1 MSVTAS
7 RPPFSQS
14 KPHLSVTALNL
25 FRLGMSVTGLLLHT
39 SSLLAQ
45 SSDLRFDRIS
55 VEQGLSHFSL
65 TGIVQ
70 DHQGFLWFGTEDGL
84 NKYDG
89 HTFTVYRPVAQDSN
103 SLPHPSV
110 TALLVDRHGRL
121 WVGTVDG
128 LCRYDPEA
136 NKFVRYRHIAHD
148 PQSLPANGIRDI
160 FEDATG
166 KLWIGTNAG
175 LCVHDEETDRF
186 ERHFSNASLS
196 DSLNNDIRAIFAER
210 VGDLWVG
217 TADGLQRFDP
227 KTKTFVPF
235 PHQTGASAD
244 LFKKAILQI
253 AEDSRGDIWLATG
266 AGLQRYDRKAGKVV
280 RCQDSRYSH
289 LLNTDITFALYT
301 DRQGMLWIGT
311 YHSGL
316 FRYDPITGS
325 FSRYVHEPNNP
336 SSLDRS
342 RISCIFEDRSGVLW
356 VGTYRGGLN
365 RHDHRQDVFERHAI
379 DGAVHAVLLD
389 TRSNLWLG
397 TFGNGLFRIEQENG
411 QPARRVKHYLHD
423 PAKPAS
429 LSSNEVLSL
438 LEDRSG
444 EIWIGTGKGLSRYE
458 VLHDRFVHYKHAP
471 LNPAIAG
478 HRAIKI
484 IYEDHQGAL
493 WIGTTGS
500 GLYRLDHRRKTF
512 AGFRNDPRNPQ
523 SLSGNDVWSI
533 TEDGEGDLWIG
544 TFGEG
549 LNRNDRQSER
559 FVRYRDD
566 LRNPDDLN
574 SVLIYSVYADPSGP
588 LWIGTFLGGL
598 HRLDRETG
606 AFTHYTE
613 QDGLPDNF
621 VKGILADDHG
631 HLWLSTDKGL
641 ARFDPKNGISKNYTR
656 NDGLHGNVFLS
667 GAYHRGHDGRFYF
680 GGEGGVT
687 AFHPDS
693 IPVRP
698 CTSPVVLTSFKVFD
712 QPLQLPPHPT
722 STQEIRLAHEQNFFS
737 FEMAVLDYARPARS
751 QYAHLLEGFDR
762 DWIHTGTRRC
772 ASYTNVPPGQYTLR
786 VKGTNADGV
795 WNEDGVAVKITIT
808 PPFWKTWWFTGLFG
822 TTLLIT
828 IGGTIRY
835 LEIRKL
841 RARLRAA
848 EKQQALER
856 ERVRISQDMH
866 DDVSAGLTEI
876 AILSELAKR
885 NLSQPQAA
893 RAHLMKISARARE
906 VVDNLGEIIWA
917 INPKHDQ
924 LGDFAAYLRHHAV
937 QYLMLTGI
945 SYRCDFPEA
954 LAEVH
959 LSAEMRR
966 NLFLVFKEA
975 LHNLVK
981 HAGATVAELRLTCS
995 AQQLEI
1001 SIRDNGRGFSPEPPA
1016 PFRNGLANMKKR
1028 IDDIG
1033 GRFILQSQ
1041 PNCGTQIRVVVGL
1054 KGERQYCKIE
1064 RST

>member
-7 RPPFSQS
+7 RPPSSQP
-14 KPHLSVTALNL
+14 KPYPSVTARSL
-25 FRLGMSVTGLLLHT
+25 FRLGVSVAGLLLHT

-55 VEQGLSHFSL
+55 VEQGLSHFSV
-65 TGIVQ
+65 TVIVQ

-89 HTFTVYRPVAQDSN
+89 HTFTVYRPIAQDSS
-103 SLPHPSV
+103 SLPHSSV
-110 TALLVDRHGRL
+110 SALLVDRHGRL
-121 WVGTVDG
+121 WVGTIDG

-136 NKFVRYRHIAHD
+136 DRFVRYRHIAHD

-160 FEDATG
+160 FEDAAGT
-166 KLWIGTNAG
+166 LWIGTNAG
-175 LCVHDEETDRF
+175 LCVRQEEKDRF
-186 ERHFSNASLS
+186 ERHAPIASLS
-196 DSLNNDIRAIFAER
+196 ASQDNDVRSICTDRA
-210 VGDLWVG
+210 GQLWVG
-217 TADGLQRFDP
+217 TAAGLRRYDP
-227 KTKTFVPF
+227 QSKTFIPY
-235 PHQTGASAD
+235 PHQTGAFTD
-244 LFKKAILQI
+244 PVEKAIMKI
-253 AEDSRGDIWLATG
+253 AADGHGDIWFATG
-266 AGLQRYDRKAGKVV
+266 AGLQRYDRKTGKVV
-280 RCQDSRYSH
+280 RCQDPQYSP
-289 LLNTDITFALYT
+289 LLNTDIIFTLYA

-311 YHSGL
+311 YHYGL
-316 FRYDPITGS
+316 FRYDPNTDS
-325 FSRYVHEPNNP
+325 FSRYVHEPGNP
-336 SSLDRS
+336 SSLDRN
-342 RISCIFEDRSGVLW
+342 RVHCIYEDRSGVLW

-365 RHDHRQDVFERHAI
+365 RHDRRQDAFERYAL
-379 DGAVHAVLLD
+379 DGAVHAVLRD

-397 TFGNGLFRIEQENG
+397 TFGNGLFRFEQEQG
-411 QPARRVKHYLHD
+411 RRTRRRQYRHDARQ
-423 PAKPAS
+423 PAS
-429 LSSNEVLSL
+429 LSSNEVLAI
-438 LEDRSG
+438 LEDRNG
-444 EIWIGTGKGLSRYE
+444 EIWIGTGRGLSRYDAR
-458 VLHDRFVHYKHAP
+458 HDRFVHYKYEP
-471 LNPAIAG
+471 LNPAIAA
-478 HRAIKI
+478 HRVVKVL
-484 IYEDHQGAL
+484 YEDHRGAL
-493 WIGTTGS
+493 WIGTNGS
-500 GLYRLDHRRKTF
+500 GLYRLDHRRMAF
-512 AGFRNDPRNPQ
+512 ACYRNDPQNPQ
-523 SLSGNDVWSI
+523 SLSGNDIWSI
-533 TEDGEGDLWIG
+533 TADGQGDLWIG
-544 TFGEG
+544 TYGDG
-549 LNRNDRQSER
+549 LNRYDRQSER
-559 FVRYRDD
+559 FDRYRDD

-574 SVLIYSVYADPSGP
+574 SVLIYSVYADPRGP

-598 HRLDRETG
+598 HRLDRGTG

-621 VKGILADDHG
+621 VKGILPDDHG

-641 ARFDPKNGISKNYTR
+641 ARFDPQTGISKNYTKK
-656 NDGLHGNVFLS
+656 DGLHGNVFLS
-667 GAYHRGHDGRFYF
+667 GAYHRGHDGRLYF

-693 IPVRP
+693 LPVRP

-712 QPLQLPPHPT
+712 QPLQLPHRLS
-722 STQEIRLAHEQNFFS
+722 STREIMLSHEQNFIS
-737 FEMAVLDYARPARS
+737 FEMAVLDYAMPERN
-751 QYAHLLEGFDR
+751 QYAHFLEGFDR
-762 DWIHTGTRRC
+762 EWEYTGTRRY
-772 ASYTNVPPGQYTLR
+772 ASYTNVPPGRYTLR
-786 VKGTNADGV
+786 VKGANADGV
-795 WNEDGVAVKITIT
+795 WNADGVAIKIKIT
-808 PPFWKTWWFTGLFG
+808 PPFWRTWWFRSLFG
-822 TTLLIT
+822 AMLLVT

-841 RARLRAA
+841 RERLRAA

-876 AILSELAKR
+876 AILSELAQR

-893 RAHLMKISARARE
+893 RAHLVKISERARE

-937 QYLMLTGI
+937 QYLMLTRI
-945 SYRCDFPEA
+945 SYHCDFPEA
-954 LAEVH
+954 LPDVH

-981 HAGATVAELRLTCS
+981 HAGATAAELRLTCS

-1001 SIRDNGRGFSPEPPA
+1001 SIRDNGRGFSPEYPA

-1033 GRFILQSQ
+1033 GTFLLQSL

-1054 KGERQYCKIE
+1054 KRPESKQ
-1064 RST
+1064 